1 MDEVTANVDMATDK
15 LIQKTIRDKFSHCTV
30 LTIAHRLNTIMDS
43 DFVIVMENGH
53 CIETGHPFALLATEP
68 ADEEI
73 TNNTHFAN
81 LVKKSKNHRDLLF
94 IKAKQSYKRLYG

>member
-1 MDEVTANVDMATDK
+1 
-15 LIQKTIRDKFSHCTV
+15 
-30 LTIAHRLNTIMDS
+30 MDS

-53 CIETGHPFALLATEP
+53 CIETGHPFALLALEP
-68 ADEEI
+68 TDEEI

-94 IKAKQSYKRLYG
+94 IKAKQSYKRLYAE